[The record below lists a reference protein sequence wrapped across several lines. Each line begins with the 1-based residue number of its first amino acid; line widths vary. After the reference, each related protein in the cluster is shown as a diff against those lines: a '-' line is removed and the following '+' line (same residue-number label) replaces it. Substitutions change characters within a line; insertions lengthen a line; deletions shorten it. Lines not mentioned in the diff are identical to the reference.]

1 MLYKSYAD
9 LKRISKNSRILP
21 DLVTINFIHAGTTE
35 QHGRPSDE
43 SIKQKYRQFMNDPLK
58 FMKDAI
64 DRNAFYLLLEDLY
77 RNNTDKGRAPNI
89 PIVIMVK
96 VL

>member
-1 MLYKSYAD
+1 LLYKSYAD

-64 DRNAFYLLLEDLY
+64 DWNAFPSLLKDLY
-77 RNNTDKGRAPNI
+77 HNDGEDSLSPVSI
-89 PIVIMVK
+89 QLI
-96 VL
+96 